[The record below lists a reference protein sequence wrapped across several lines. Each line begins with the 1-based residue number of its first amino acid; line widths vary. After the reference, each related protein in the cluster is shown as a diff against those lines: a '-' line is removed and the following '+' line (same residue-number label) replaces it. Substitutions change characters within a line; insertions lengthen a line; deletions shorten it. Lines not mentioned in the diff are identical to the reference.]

1 MPNLRFN
8 DSLENG
14 VQITKAIQPLKVVD
28 QHLQVLAR
36 RFLGCLFERIEI
48 ALPAPEFRV
57 EQLLQLVDHI
67 YWRSSYHAV
76 EDSLLRACQRGFR
89 DVVER

>member
-28 QHLQVLAR
+28 QHLKMLAR
-36 RFLGCLFERIEI
+36 RLLGRLFEGIEV
-48 ALPAPEFRV
+48 ALSPPELRV
-57 EQLLQLVDHI
+57 EQLLQLVDHL
-67 YWRSSYHAV
+67 YWRSSDHTV
-76 EDSLLRACQRGFR
+76 ENSFLGTRQRGFR